1 MTRKPKFEDLELEIL
16 NNSKLAIKSAKRA
29 VKDELADKD
38 EAADVLNDYL
48 VRQHRKWFL
57 LHRVNMGDE

>member
-1 MTRKPKFEDLELEIL
+1 MTKFEEAELEII
-16 NNSKLAIKSAKRA
+16 NNSKLAIRSAKRA
-29 VKDELADKD
+29 ILDELIDKS
-38 EAADVLNDYL
+38 EAADILNDYL